1 MKYRRAGNDRI
12 ERLSV
17 KKACKRTETISVKK
31 RSSGTPGR
39 RNGRK
44 KGFGGLPREYLEGG
58 TLGALLVLVVNFLF
72 YRRWWITFLLI
83 PLGVYA
89 ARMHIKSRL
98 ENKKR
103 QQRSEFR
110 EALGCLSVSLRAG
123 YSVEN
128 AIRETAG
135 DLADI
140 LGPEADMTREFAYIY
155 SQLLVSVPVEALL
168 LDFAARSDSEDIE
181 SFAAV
186 LSAAKKTGGS
196 LVDIISRTAR
206 IISDKIDVERE
217 IETYLAAKKYE
228 QRIMSV
234 MPCGIIIYMEAAS
247 PGFLDVMY
255 TTTFGF
261 LTMTGCLLVYAGAVY
276 WGSKIVD
283 IRV

>member
-1 MKYRRAGNDRI
+1 MAQEKVIEMKHRGPGGDRPGTNRKRALAGMR
-12 ERLSV
+12 
-17 KKACKRTETISVKK
+17 
-31 RSSGTPGR
+31 
-39 RNGRK
+39 
-44 KGFGGLPREYLEGG
+44 REYLEGG
-58 TLGALLVLVVNFLF
+58 LLGVMLVIVVNLLF
-72 YRRWWITFLLI
+72 YRRWWVTFPLA

-98 ENKKR
+98 LAGKR
-103 QQRSEFR
+103 QLRGEFR
-110 EALGCLSVSLRAG
+110 EALSCLSVSLRAG

-140 LGPEADMTREFAYIY
+140 LGPEAEMTREFVYMY

-168 LDFAARSDSEDIE
+168 LDFAARSDLEDIE

-186 LSAAKKTGGS
+186 FAAAKRTGGS
-196 LVDIISRTAR
+196 LVEIISRTAR

-217 IETYLAAKKYE
+217 IETSLAAKKYE

-255 TTTFGF
+255 TTTFGM
-261 LTMTGCLLVYAGAVY
+261 LAMTGCLLVYAGAVY

>member
-1 MKYRRAGNDRI
+1 MKHSG
-12 ERLSV
+12 S
-17 KKACKRTETISVKK
+17 KAKRNSRK
-31 RSSGTPGR
+31 RV
-39 RNGRK
+39 
-44 KGFGGLPREYLEGG
+44 FGGMTREYLEGG
-58 TLGALLVLVVNFLF
+58 ILGALLVLAVNFLF
-72 YRRWWITFLLI
+72 YRRWWVTFPLI

-89 ARMHIKSRL
+89 ARMHMKSRL

-110 EALGCLSVSLRAG
+110 EALSCLSVSLRAG

-128 AIRETAG
+128 AIRETAK
-135 DLADI
+135 DLANI
-140 LGPEADMTREFAYIY
+140 LGPEADMTRELAYIY

-168 LDFAARSDSEDIE
+168 LDFAARSESEDIE

-186 LSAAKKTGGS
+186 FAAAKKTGGS

-217 IETYLAAKKYE
+217 IETSLAAKKYE

-255 TTTFGF
+255 TTTFG
-261 LTMTGCLLVYAGAVY
+261 LLAMTGCLLVYAGAVY

-283 IRV
+283 IKV

>member
-1 MKYRRAGNDRI
+1 MKHSGSKA
-12 ERLSV
+12 ERNSR
-17 KKACKRTETISVKK
+17 KRVF
-31 RSSGTPGR
+31 GR
-39 RNGRK
+39 MT
-44 KGFGGLPREYLEGG
+44 REYLEGG
-58 TLGALLVLVVNFLF
+58 ILGALLVLAVNFLF
-72 YRRWWITFLLI
+72 YRRWWVTFLLV

-89 ARMHIKSRL
+89 ARMYMKSRL

-110 EALGCLSVSLRAG
+110 EALNCLSVSLRAG

-128 AIRETAG
+128 AIRETAK
-135 DLADI
+135 DLAGI
-140 LGPEADMTREFAYIY
+140 LGTEADMTREFTYIY
-155 SQLLVSVPVEALL
+155 SQILVAVPVESLL
-168 LDFAARSDSEDIE
+168 LGFAAKSDSEDIE

-186 LSAAKKTGGS
+186 FATAKKTGGS

-217 IETYLAAKKYE
+217 IETSLAAKKYE

-247 PGFLDVMY
+247 PGFLNIMY

-261 LTMTGCLLVYAGAVY
+261 LTMTGCLLAYAGAIY

-283 IRV
+283 IKV

>member
-1 MKYRRAGNDRI
+1 MK
-12 ERLSV
+12 LSGFKV
-17 KKACKRTETISVKK
+17 GRNSRKRV
-31 RSSGTPGR
+31 
-39 RNGRK
+39 
-44 KGFGGLPREYLEGG
+44 FGGMTREYLEGG
-58 TLGALLVLVVNFLF
+58 ILGALLILTVNFLF
-72 YRRWWITFLLI
+72 YRRWWVSFPLI

-89 ARMHIKSRL
+89 ARMHMKSRL
-98 ENKKR
+98 DNKKR

-110 EALGCLSVSLRAG
+110 EALSCLSVSLRAG

-128 AIRETAG
+128 AIRETAK
-135 DLADI
+135 DLANI

-168 LDFAARSDSEDIE
+168 LDFAARSESEDIE

-186 LSAAKKTGGS
+186 FSAAKKTGGS

-217 IETYLAAKKYE
+217 IETSLAAKKYE

-255 TTTFGF
+255 TTTFG
-261 LTMTGCLLVYAGAVY
+261 LLAMTGCLLVYAGAVY

-283 IRV
+283 IKV

>member
-1 MKYRRAGNDRI
+1 MEDMELKTGSTPVR
-12 ERLSV
+12 
-17 KKACKRTETISVKK
+17 KK
-31 RSSGTPGR
+31 RRGAHAGSHS
-39 RNGRK
+39 RK
-44 KGFGGLPREYLEGG
+44 RDHGLITKEYLEGG
-58 TLGALLVLVVNFLF
+58 ILGALLVFAVNFLF
-72 YRRWWITFLLI
+72 YRRWWITFPLV
-83 PLGVYA
+83 PLGIYA
-89 ARMHIKSRL
+89 ARMHVRSRL

-110 EALGCLSVSLRAG
+110 EALNCLSVSLRAG

-186 LSAAKKTGGS
+186 FSAAKKTGGS

-217 IETYLAAKKYE
+217 IETSLAAKKYE

-255 TTTFGF
+255 TTTFGM
-261 LTMTGCLLVYAGAVY
+261 LAMTGCLLVYAGAVY

>member
-1 MKYRRAGNDRI
+1 MIASGKEGRMKHSG
-12 ERLSV
+12 S
-17 KKACKRTETISVKK
+17 KAKRNSRK
-31 RSSGTPGR
+31 RV
-39 RNGRK
+39 
-44 KGFGGLPREYLEGG
+44 FGGMTREYLEGG
-58 TLGALLVLVVNFLF
+58 ILGALLVLAVNFLF
-72 YRRWWITFLLI
+72 YRRWWVTFLLV

-89 ARMHIKSRL
+89 TRMYMKSRL

-110 EALGCLSVSLRAG
+110 EALSCLSVSLRAG

-128 AIRETAG
+128 AIRETAK
-135 DLADI
+135 DLANI
-140 LGPEADMTREFAYIY
+140 LGPEADMTRELAYIY
-155 SQLLVSVPVEALL
+155 SQLLVSVPVEVLL
-168 LDFAARSDSEDIE
+168 LDLAARSDSEDIE

-186 LSAAKKTGGS
+186 FAAAKKTGGS

-217 IETYLAAKKYE
+217 IETSLAAKKYE

-255 TTTFGF
+255 TTTFG
-261 LTMTGCLLVYAGAVY
+261 LLAMTGCLLVYAGAVY

-283 IRV
+283 IKV

>member
-1 MKYRRAGNDRI
+1 MKYRTEASSAKKYERGTAAHSRGRERA
-12 ERLSV
+12 
-17 KKACKRTETISVKK
+17 
-31 RSSGTPGR
+31 
-39 RNGRK
+39 
-44 KGFGGLPREYLEGG
+44 FGGIIQEYLEGG
-58 TLGALLVLVVNFLF
+58 ILGALLVFAVNFLF
-72 YRRWWITFLLI
+72 YRRWWITFLLA

-89 ARMHIKSRL
+89 ARMHGKTRL

-103 QQRSEFR
+103 RRRSEFR
-110 EALGCLSVSLRAG
+110 EALNCLSVSLRAG

-128 AIRETAG
+128 AIRETAK
-135 DLADI
+135 DLANI

-155 SQLLVSVPVEALL
+155 SQIQVSVPVEALL

-186 LSAAKKTGGS
+186 FAAAKKTGGS
-196 LVDIISRTAR
+196 LVDIISRSAR

-217 IETYLAAKKYE
+217 IETSLAAKKYE

-261 LTMTGCLLVYAGAVY
+261 MTMTGCLFAYAGAVY